1 MASPRTPIAQY
12 NAKSTNPQP
21 HIAEPDEPSDGETL
35 NSDDDDDPTELIDN
49 VDSDPDYDPSE
60 SVDGDSDDDDDS
72 TPDDDSD
79 FDNDDDDDNDGDSA
93 PDIPPKRQKRG
104 DPQQQC
110 GRGDSQQQSEHSPQ
124 HQNGRG
130 ERNDSHQNEEK
141 VESTHQTTI
150 HSKDIEF
157 LLEHNIM
164 VFVMCRS
171 MQFVIAPMFF
181 APQSK
186 VVSSTVVPS
195 TFECGVENIPNTNL
209 MVELE
214 RVKNHQVSQLDF
226 FEQCLNGKFGC
237 MSGKVSDISKLLKC
251 VAYMVEIK

>member
-1 MASPRTPIAQY
+1 MFNLYGVNPIHHSTMASPRTPIAQY
-12 NAKSTNPQP
+12 NAKSNNPQP

-60 SVDGDSDDDDDS
+60 SIGGDSDDDNDDDDDS
-72 TPDDDSD
+72 IPDDDSD
-79 FDNDDDDDNDGDSA
+79 FDNNDDDDDDNDGNSA
-93 PDIPPKRQKRG
+93 SDIPPKRQKRG
-104 DPQQQC
+104 DPQ
-110 GRGDSQQQSEHSPQ
+110 PQ
-124 HQNGRG
+124 RD
-130 ERNDSHQNEEK
+130 RNDSHQSEEK

-150 HSKDIEF
+150 RSKDIEF

-181 APQSK
+181 APQLK
-186 VVSSTVVPS
+186 VVPS

-226 FEQCLNGKFGC
+226 FEQCRNGKFGC